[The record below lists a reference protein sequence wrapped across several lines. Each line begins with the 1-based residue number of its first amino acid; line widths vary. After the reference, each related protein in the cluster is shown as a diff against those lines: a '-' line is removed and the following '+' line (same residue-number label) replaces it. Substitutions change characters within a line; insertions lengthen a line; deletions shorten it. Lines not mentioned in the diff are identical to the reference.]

1 MDPARCSTPPWATAR
16 TSGRAIIIKNTSCGI
31 HWALGLAEGDGKPFS
46 NAYEV
51 SEEEAKE
58 GFKPLFNGVNL
69 DGWALRRADGHPSWS
84 VQNGMMVNT
93 IGKDEH
99 GTDIVTKEKFWNF
112 TVRYEYLIPK
122 GSNSGFYLR
131 GCHEIQ
137 IFDDYGKNPKW
148 VATEPF
154 TA

>member
-1 MDPARCSTPPWATAR
+1 MES
-16 TSGRAIIIKNTSCGI
+16 
-31 HWALGLAEGDGKPFS
+31 LS

-51 SEEEAKE
+51 SEEEKE
-58 GFKPLFNGVNL
+58 GFKPLFNGGVNL

-112 TVRYEYLIPK
+112 TVRQNTSSQK
-122 GSNSGFYLR
+122 
-131 GCHEIQ
+131 
-137 IFDDYGKNPKW
+137 
-148 VATEPF
+148 VATAAF
-154 TA
+154 TCRLS

>member
-1 MDPARCSTPPWATAR
+1 MKWRRGSQ
-16 TSGRAIIIKNTSCGI
+16 
-31 HWALGLAEGDGKPFS
+31 
-46 NAYEV
+46 
-51 SEEEAKE
+51 E

-99 GTDIVTKEKFWNF
+99 GTDIVTKEKFELHGAL
-112 TVRYEYLIPK
+112 RYLIQ

-131 GCHEIQ
+131 GRHEIQ